1 MKRSHVILKTT
12 STTYLHQVVVVLT
25 FLFLTPY
32 TAHRMGT
39 DQFGLWS
46 LMWAVVTL
54 LALMDFG
61 LSNAVVRFI
70 SEYRGKQDSADDVAD
85 LKRLVSTF
93 FWIQVSMSLL
103 LFALA
108 VACAWVVVTLLS
120 VPKEYVTQARVVL
133 MLLAFRAAVG
143 MPMALFTGLL
153 TSHDKLS
160 TVNWIR
166 ILGAIIYVVAVVAVF
181 QWNTNVVALA
191 ITNVSAYVVQN
202 ILMVSAAFRV
212 VPYLSVAIRLFDR
225 KRLRRI
231 ASFSIFAFL
240 VQVSTLLQTRVDLL
254 IVQWAVTLAAVAQY
268 SVAIQVVTRA
278 SQFCRPL
285 LNALTPAIARLG
297 GEGDSVAIR
306 TTIRKGTK
314 LAFAISVPLL
324 GGLALLSS
332 DLIRT
337 WMGPKFIEGIVP
349 LQILSVAILI
359 SMLFATV
366 SHVLMLTDNQ
376 RFAATTAFGG
386 QVVNLLLSIILVQ
399 TPLGLAGV
407 ALATLI
413 ASVLTAFW
421 VIEGGHRRLGF
432 PRSDIYGR
440 ALLPSVVPGVIM
452 TLAVVAAR
460 QSWIGFTGAP
470 PRSLLGVA
478 ILEAWACIVF
488 YVSFWLL
495 GFSGKERAYF
505 AERFG
510 GAFKRKQIKQ
520 KAVDR

>member
-1 MKRSHVILKTT
+1 MKRSQVILKTT
-12 STTYLHQVVVVLT
+12 TTTYLHQVVVVLT

-54 LALMDFG
+54 LALMDLG

-70 SEYRGKQDSADDVAD
+70 SEYRGKQESVEDVAD

-93 FWIQVSMSLL
+93 FWTQVLMSLL

-108 VACAWVVVTLLS
+108 VACAWVVATLLS
-120 VPKEYVTQARVVL
+120 VPAEYVAQARTVL
-133 MLLAFRAAVG
+133 ILLAFRAAVG
-143 MPMALFTGLL
+143 MPMALFAGLL

-160 TVNWIR
+160 TVNWVR
-166 ILGAIIYVVAVVAVF
+166 IFGSILYAVSVVVVF

-191 ITNVSAYVVQN
+191 ITNVATYVVQN
-202 ILMVSAAFRV
+202 FLMIAAACRA
-212 VPYLSVAIRLFDR
+212 VPYLSLALGLFDR

-254 IVQWAVTLAAVAQY
+254 IVQYAITLAAVAQY

-306 TTIRKGTK
+306 TTVRKGTK
-314 LAFAISVPLL
+314 IAFAISVPLL

-332 DLIRT
+332 DLIWT
-337 WMGPKFIEGIVP
+337 WMGAKFIEGIVP
-349 LQILSVAILI
+349 LQILSIAILV

-376 RFAATTAFGG
+376 RFAASTAFGG
-386 QVVNLLLSIILVQ
+386 QVINLVLSIILVQ
-399 TPLGLAGV
+399 TPLALSGV

-413 ASVLTAFW
+413 SSVLTAFW

-432 PRSDIYGR
+432 PRSDIYVR

-452 TLAVVAAR
+452 TLAVLAAR
-460 QSWIGFTGAP
+460 QSWVGLSGSAP
-470 PRSLLGVA
+470 DSLIVVA

-495 GFSGKERAYF
+495 GFNSKERAYF

-510 GAFKRKQIKQ
+510 GVFKRKSTGHE
-520 KAVDR
+520 AAN